1 MFPRHLSP
9 GKTPQ
14 ILGGLSKTSF
24 PGTSLMVHSV
34 RNKNYYLLNKKN
46 CRYLWPFWTENTFW
60 PNFCYFFR
68 ALRWFKKAKINIKYS
83 LTILEFLVV
92 LVWSLYMNGPSKLDA
107 WFLSNTFLGLNYVFS
122 VQVWYICLNLI
133 DLSKKK
139 YILFI
144 QNWI

>member
-92 LVWSLYMNGPSKLDA
+92 LVLCIISMIIYHQGKEFTVNVTMFLFSRIRAFRVLEPIEYHSLD
-107 WFLSNTFLGLNYVFS
+107 
-122 VQVWYICLNLI
+122 
-133 DLSKKK
+133 
-139 YILFI
+139 
-144 QNWI
+144 